1 MLVNVYIY
9 EMKMYYEMK
18 HNDLYILQEVKDI
31 YLFGIVGVLILVDI
45 VLLIPPTSISS
56 AILRRKQKEFEGMKV
71 SFV

>member
-1 MLVNVYIY
+1 
-9 EMKMYYEMK
+9 MYYETK
-18 HNDLYILQEVKDI
+18 YNDLYMLQEVKDI

-56 AILRRKQKEFEGMKV
+56 AILRREQKEFEGMKV

>member
-1 MLVNVYIY
+1 MIYIC
-9 EMKMYYEMK
+9 M
-18 HNDLYILQEVKDI
+18 LQEVKDI

-56 AILRRKQKEFEGMKV
+56 AILRREQKEFEGMKV